1 VPPVAVALVLF
12 AGVLHVTWNVLLKTA
27 GDPLRTAATGIVV
40 AAVVAVPAAIVGW
53 LAVGRPVIPPEV
65 VGLGILSAAIEV
77 AFFVLLSA
85 AYRRGDLS
93 VVYPIAR
100 GTAPL
105 LAVLLG
111 VVALGE
117 RLPPAGWLGVALL
130 LGGLLAL
137 QRPWRLLR
145 AASRQGRIDPAVP
158 FALATG
164 VSIAGYSAVDRVAT
178 QLVAPWLYAAF
189 LWAGMAVGLGVL
201 VVTLDARARA
211 RGAAP
216 APIDRPRAA
225 VGGILTLAAYLL
237 VLGALAIAPLAAVAP
252 LRESAIVLA
261 SGWGVFRLREA
272 SGRPDAALRLASAAL
287 VLAGALLLAL
297 GGSR

>member
-1 VPPVAVALVLF
+1 
-12 AGVLHVTWNVLLKTA
+12 
-27 GDPLRTAATGIVV
+27 
-40 AAVVAVPAAIVGW
+40 
-53 LAVGRPVIPPEV
+53 
-65 VGLGILSAAIEV
+65 
-77 AFFVLLSA
+77 
-85 AYRRGDLS
+85 
-93 VVYPIAR
+93 
-100 GTAPL
+100 
-105 LAVLLG
+105 
-111 VVALGE
+111 
-117 RLPPAGWLGVALL
+117 
-130 LGGLLAL
+130 
-137 QRPWRLLR
+137 
-145 AASRQGRIDPAVP
+145 
-158 FALATG
+158 
-164 VSIAGYSAVDRVAT
+164 
-178 QLVAPWLYAAF
+178 VAPWLYAAF
-189 LWAGMAVGLGVL
+189 LWSGMAVGLGVL